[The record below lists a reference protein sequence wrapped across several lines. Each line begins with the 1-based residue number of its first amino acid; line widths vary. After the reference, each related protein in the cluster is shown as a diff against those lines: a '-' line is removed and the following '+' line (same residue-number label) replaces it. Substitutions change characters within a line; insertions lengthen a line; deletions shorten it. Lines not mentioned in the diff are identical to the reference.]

1 MGLGAQPQL
10 KVCPKCG
17 EPISYIERRRI
28 GGHVYIY
35 AVHYYGY
42 ERGPDGKVRRK
53 IRKCY
58 LGPEAYTYVSRTLG
72 VPFRG
77 LAAGEAGALVEYVEA
92 VARSLEGRARR
103 GQLGPE
109 EIGQLEEAARRLE
122 DLARRLREY
131 AASGAPSPGAAPNE
145 TVAKA
150 QPVEAP
156 PVTAAQTTEARPAE
170 GEAYRMVSMLVGLA
184 PEEVE
189 REVRE
194 LLEATRELRRAQG
207 AR

>member
-1 MGLGAQPQL
+1 LGAQPQL

-28 GGHVYIY
+28 GGHVYVY

-42 ERGPDGKVRRK
+42 ERTPDGKVRRK
-53 IRKCY
+53 IRRCY

-72 VPFRG
+72 VQFRG
-77 LAAGEAGALVEYVEA
+77 LAAGEAGALVDYVEA
-92 VARSLEGRARR
+92 VARSLEERARR

-109 EIGQLEEAARRLE
+109 EIGQLEQAARRLE

-131 AASGAPSPGAAPNE
+131 AASGAPSLGAAAPNE

-156 PVTAAQTTEARPAE
+156 PVIAQAQTTEARPAE
-170 GEAYRMVSMLVGLA
+170 GEAYRMVSMLVGLT

-189 REVRE
+189 RQVRE
-194 LLEATRELRRAQG
+194 LQEALRELKRAQG

>member
-1 MGLGAQPQL
+1 
-10 KVCPKCG
+10 V
-17 EPISYIERRRI
+17 
-28 GGHVYIY
+28 
-35 AVHYYGY
+35 
-42 ERGPDGKVRRK
+42 D
-53 IRKCY
+53 
-58 LGPEAYTYVSRTLG
+58 
-72 VPFRG
+72 
-77 LAAGEAGALVEYVEA
+77 YVEA
-92 VARSLEGRARR
+92 VARSLEERARR

-109 EIGQLEEAARRLE
+109 EIGQLEQAARRLE

-131 AASGAPSPGAAPNE
+131 AASGAPSLGAAPNE
-145 TVAKA
+145 TVARP

-170 GEAYRMVSMLVGLA
+170 GEAYRMVSMLVGLT

>member
-42 ERGPDGKVRRK
+42 ERTPDGKVRRK

-77 LAAGEAGALVEYVEA
+77 LAAGEAGALVDYVEA
-92 VARSLEGRARR
+92 VARSLEERARR

-122 DLARRLREY
+122 DLARRSPSLAMEY
-131 AASGAPSPGAAPNE
+131 SSSGLSSPRDASS
-145 TVAKA
+145 
-150 QPVEAP
+150 
-156 PVTAAQTTEARPAE
+156 
-170 GEAYRMVSMLVGLA
+170 
-184 PEEVE
+184 
-189 REVRE
+189 
-194 LLEATRELRRAQG
+194 
-207 AR
+207 